1 MWKKVN
7 FSIFSFQVLICFLGT
22 FYKHIAFGWGL
33 GDLLWYG
40 IMYLLLIIHLILT
53 LRYRNQD
60 NHLKIIAIV
69 FFILIIFICLKATI
83 WRGVEYPWNGKIFY
97 GN

>member
-1 MWKKVN
+1 MWKKIN
-7 FSIFSFQVLICFLGT
+7 FLILSLQVLICFLGT

-40 IMYLLLIIHLILT
+40 IMYLLLIMHLILT

-60 NHLKIIAIV
+60 NNLKKIAIV
-69 FFILIIFICLKATI
+69 FFILIILICLKATI